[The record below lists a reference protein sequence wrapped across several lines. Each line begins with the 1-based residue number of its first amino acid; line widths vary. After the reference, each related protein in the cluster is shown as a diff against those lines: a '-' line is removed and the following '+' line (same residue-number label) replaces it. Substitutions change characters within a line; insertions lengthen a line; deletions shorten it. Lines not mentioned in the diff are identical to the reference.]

1 MPFKL
6 ERENKSIDSQIPE
19 ISILQV
25 QFYSS
30 GTNTYQNLRVN
41 MVQVNSLVE
50 YWQQVTD
57 LPHH

>member
-19 ISILQV
+19 RSILQV